1 MFGVG
6 ASFKLRLVQTNRP
19 RPNTNTM
26 SSHPPYAK
34 MIVTA
39 IAALKDRTGSSLQA
53 IKKAIG
59 AAYPAL
65 SPASVSKAT
74 TASLKK
80 MVAAGT
86 VNQTKGSYKLSAKT
100 KDAAKKPVAKK
111 KPAAKKTAAKKTAAK
126 KKPAAKKSTA
136 KKMLVELGVDKE
148 TRAKFAQE
156 NLTPESLIE
165 FSNEEFRELGINA
178 GLRYRIRQRSA
189 EVIKDEDYS
198 SAPCP
203 DYLTE
208 LPENLTTA
216 ATGPKHPEPR
226 GGRKCYVDVG
236 FEGVCA
242 WHAKR

>member
-1 MFGVG
+1 MG
-6 ASFKLRLVQTNRP
+6 VQTNRP

-39 IAALKDRTGSSLQA
+39 IVALKDRTGSSLQA

-136 KKMLVELGVDKE
+136 KKPA
-148 TRAKFAQE
+148 AKK
-156 NLTPESLIE
+156 S
-165 FSNEEFRELGINA
+165 
-178 GLRYRIRQRSA
+178 
-189 EVIKDEDYS
+189 
-198 SAPCP
+198 
-203 DYLTE
+203 
-208 LPENLTTA
+208 TA
-216 ATGPKHPEPR
+216 KKPA
-226 GGRKCYVDVG
+226 
-236 FEGVCA
+236 
-242 WHAKR
+242 AKKS

>member
-136 KKMLVELGVDKE
+136 KKAP
-148 TRAKFAQE
+148 AKKAAKKPAAKKSVKAKK
-156 NLTPESLIE
+156 TP
-165 FSNEEFRELGINA
+165 A
-178 GLRYRIRQRSA
+178 
-189 EVIKDEDYS
+189 KK
-198 SAPCP
+198 
-203 DYLTE
+203 
-208 LPENLTTA
+208 A
-216 ATGPKHPEPR
+216 AKKSVTK
-226 GGRKCYVDVG
+226 K
-236 FEGVCA
+236 
-242 WHAKR
+242 

>member
-1 MFGVG
+1 MG
-6 ASFKLRLVQTNRP
+6 ATC
-19 RPNTNTM
+19 NTDM

-111 KPAAKKTAAKKTAAK
+111 TAAK

-136 KKMLVELGVDKE
+136 KKKPA
-148 TRAKFAQE
+148 AKKSTA
-156 NLTPESLIE
+156 
-165 FSNEEFRELGINA
+165 
-178 GLRYRIRQRSA
+178 
-189 EVIKDEDYS
+189 KK
-198 SAPCP
+198 
-203 DYLTE
+203 
-208 LPENLTTA
+208 TA
-216 ATGPKHPEPR
+216 AKKP
-226 GGRKCYVDVG
+226 
-236 FEGVCA
+236 A
-242 WHAKR
+242 AKKSTAKKTAAA